1 MRIAHIAPFYAPV
14 TGGVEEVVKRV
25 AEYTA
30 SKGYETYVITYNR
43 LRKGGTN
50 SLPRGEINGIHVIRL
65 KPNLIKFRGTTPRLW
80 WF

>member
-30 SKGYETYVITYNR
+30 SKGYETAKD
-43 LRKGGTN
+43 L
-50 SLPRGEINGIHVIRL
+50 
-65 KPNLIKFRGTTPRLW
+65 
-80 WF
+80 